1 MFCEMSGEFCGIE
14 GGTPALPLQRQRYSF
29 GNLSAYLP
37 LGLPIGESY
46 WREIDGINAAGG
58 ADQEEFG
65 GARRASGRATTGR
78 SRLLSHGWPR
88 PGIFAGSNSRQTLD
102 FS

>member
-14 GGTPALPLQRQRYSF
+14 GGMPAVAGGTPALPLQRQRYSF

-46 WREIDGINAAGG
+46 WRGIDGINAAGG

-65 GARRASGRATTGR
+65 GAG
-78 SRLLSHGWPR
+78 
-88 PGIFAGSNSRQTLD
+88 
-102 FS
+102 